1 MSKGVLVRI
10 SKVLRRTEN
19 SSDNIGLNDKFIIY
33 NCSYNIG
40 FHDKFTINK
49 SNCFS
54 CSTEKL
60 YIFELWSFFFTQYLY
75 RNCHKLYNDVTKVKK
90 KSYRLQKEKDSL
102 LYVTKCKQPLK
113 I

>member
-33 NCSYNIG
+33 NCSDNIG

-60 YIFELWSFFFTQYLY
+60 YIFELWSFFLLSTCTGTVI
-75 RNCHKLYNDVTKVKK
+75 NC
-90 KSYRLQKEKDSL
+90 
-102 LYVTKCKQPLK
+102 
-113 I
+113 IMM